1 MTQWHS
7 NMTLEILTFGIA
19 RDIIGSSVLKIE
31 MAEGASV
38 DDLKHKILG
47 LYPRFIAL
55 SSLMIAVNA
64 EYGNETT
71 VLQEGDEIA
80 LIPPVSGGWKA
91 KILFCSQ
98 I

>member
-1 MTQWHS
+1 
-7 NMTLEILTFGIA
+7 MTLEILTFGIA

-38 DDLKHKILG
+38 DDLKRKILG

-80 LIPPVSGGWKA
+80 LIPPVSGG
-91 KILFCSQ
+91 
-98 I
+98 